1 MHILFL
7 GTCRDLHAS
16 SLAYWLRN
24 NLMGLHGTLAEQ
36 LQQVS
41 IMLKRDCLAA
51 GLLCVISGTSCFFD
65 PL

>member
-1 MHILFL
+1 MHLLFL
-7 GTCRDLHAS
+7 GTCRDLLAS

-24 NLMGLHGTLAEQ
+24 NFMGTHGTLAEQ

-51 GLLCVISGTSCFFD
+51 GFL
-65 PL
+65 